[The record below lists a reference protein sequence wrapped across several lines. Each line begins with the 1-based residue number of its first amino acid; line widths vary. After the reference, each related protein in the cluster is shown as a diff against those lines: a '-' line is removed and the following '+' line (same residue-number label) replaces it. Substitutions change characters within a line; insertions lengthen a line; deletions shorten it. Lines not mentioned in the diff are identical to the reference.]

1 MKMFCRFLLPCTVA
15 VLLNLTAAPNVRATP
30 YASGITVTNGTVT
43 FYLNEAGGNVT
54 VTYENGSTNAS
65 FNGVTTGTNEPAG
78 QYSFQLGAH
87 TGYAISVYKQGN
99 GVPFQISNDSSNF
112 AQWTNPRGMA
122 VNKYPQFG
130 RWFGRIYA
138 GVAYAGGGSGAAA
151 KYPGI
156 YAANA
161 DFSDALGQGT
171 NPFAGSYYSTPA
183 FITAEASGDTSQ
195 GASYSFPYKMR
206 VAPDNSLLVVDGFA
220 AVPTGDLLQFT
231 PDLDNSNFIFSQTQ
245 PNAASIHGDLVGTPD
260 LLITNTAGVISQ
272 GLWIFDSGLA
282 APGGETFGPSA
293 PGGGSSAAGSYN
305 NAYLYAI
312 GTNSDYPWTNGPVY
326 SYNVGLGGLSELHP
340 EGDIGV
346 DGKIICGFERANGSN
361 PDVQILDP
369 TGSTILW
376 TSWVDTGGVN
386 GPDPWAGVSGSV
398 GGAFAGL
405 RESPDGRYLAAV
417 DIDNGITLASMT
429 NGLPDDSSLFYIT
442 NSPETGN
449 SRGMDWDAAD
459 NIYVISSGQ
468 ALLRAFS
475 LGLTTTCITSNDI
488 TGTNGT
494 FALILPPVSATV
506 VATTTPASQNY
517 INSQPAGTPIPGV
530 FTISLSKNSITAPT
544 VVNFNLSGTAVL
556 GVNYTIVTGTDPN
569 GVVITTTN
577 VTFPSGTYPGSGN
590 WAVNV
595 RIVPT
600 ATPLSGP
607 TLTVNMTIP
616 GGADYF
622 AGSPSF
628 APMTLLNTG
637 PQVLFLTPASF
648 GTNMSRNVPNDYAQF
663 AVTRWGDLNGPGNS
677 AGNVSQRSYTV
688 TNIIYGGTGTYP
700 TDFAAGAQRLNINVN
715 YFSPPPYPATLQNG
729 APGIVINPGD
739 VTVMNAIGNPVMH
752 SNLRASPKDA
762 TIVISLTNSVTG
774 TNSTSSEGY
783 GYSVTTASVALNELD
798 NAVGPEVVLWS
809 DPLTNSLD
817 STNWTLA
824 YEATNLTGTPG
835 FGGRILPVLIP
846 HYTNDESA
854 RIDGGSNDFEAE
866 FGSPVANNSVPQ
878 SQVMAQNG
886 WVNALHVTVNKDG
899 GNAQAAVNLYP
910 QGKTFAGNYALRFN
924 MYLSLYQFAIGVP
937 QVGTPAD
944 DFALF
949 GINHTGTNCN
959 WRLAFTDPVTPGYNA
974 PVNADGDWFAIDA
987 GYGSVSPADF
997 DSFASPKLP
1006 NRGIGVNGGISD
1018 IESSP
1023 ASGQIGVFKS
1033 PPFVSEDN
1041 SAGALAP
1048 GGEAVNQWVNVSVE
1062 VTQNTNVSVYINRSQ
1077 VIPSF
1082 SLNDSAAANG
1092 GYYTNGTPML
1102 GYLDP
1107 YADVSDHSAYVYY
1120 SNVRIVELSPYL
1132 TSQPVSVI
1140 ATNGA
1145 NVSFTASANLATAP
1159 LTDVWYTATGSVP
1172 VAAVQTNTANATNL
1186 TSTLALNNVQIGNNF
1201 VSVFSDASGPV
1212 TNQVASLEVVG
1223 VTNVTALP
1231 GANAQLS
1238 VTASGQS
1245 APTSYQWI
1253 FNGSNL
1259 ANGNHYAGVT
1269 TATLTITNVQSADAG
1284 AYSVAV
1290 VNAAGT
1296 ATPSGALIVIASQ
1309 ANIHISSVSM
1319 HGSNTVGQFTSTDPS
1334 DNTSSFTLQSSI
1346 GVQGPYTNNTAAVFS
1361 GGSGTF
1367 QFTLPITT
1375 NATMFYRLIHN

>member
-1 MKMFCRFLLPCTVA
+1 MKIYCRFLFPCTVA
-15 VLLNLTAAPNVRATP
+15 VLLNLIAAPIVRATP
-30 YASGITVTNGTVT
+30 YASGITVTNGTVM
-43 FYLNEAGGNVT
+43 FYLNESGGNVT
-54 VTYENGSTNAS
+54 VTYENGNTNAS

-78 QYSFQLGAH
+78 PYSFQLGAH

-112 AQWTNPRGMA
+112 ANWSGGDPRGVA

-138 GVAYAGGGSGAAA
+138 GEAYAPAGSGAAT
-151 KYPGI
+151 KYPGL

-171 NPFAGSYYSTPA
+171 NPFAGAYYSTPA

-245 PNAASIHGDLVGTPD
+245 PNAANIHGDLVGTPD

-293 PGGGSSAAGSYN
+293 PGGGSSAPNQYN

-312 GTNSDYPWTNGPVY
+312 GTNNDYPWTNGPVY
-326 SYNVGLGGLSELHP
+326 AYNVGLGGLPELHP
-340 EGDIGV
+340 EGDIGI

-386 GPDPWAGVSGSV
+386 GPDPWAGVSGPV
-398 GGAFAGL
+398 GGVFAGV
-405 RESPDGRYLAAV
+405 RESPDGRYLAGV
-417 DIDNGITLASMT
+417 DIDNGITLAVMT
-429 NGLPDDSSLFYIT
+429 NGLPDDSTLFYIT
-442 NSPETGN
+442 NSPETGD

-468 ALLRAFS
+468 GLLRAFS

-494 FALILPPVSATV
+494 FALILPPVSASV

-530 FTISLSKNSITAPT
+530 FTISLSKNSLTMPT
-544 VVNFNLSGTAVL
+544 VVNFKLSGTAVL
-556 GVNYTIVTGTDPN
+556 GANYTLVTGTDPN

-577 VTFPSGTYPGSGN
+577 VTFPAGTYPGSGN

-595 RIVPT
+595 QIVPT
-600 ATPLSGP
+600 ATPVSGP
-607 TLTVNMTIP
+607 TLTVDMTIP

-622 AGSPSF
+622 AGSPSY
-628 APMTLLNTG
+628 APMTILNTG
-637 PQVLFLTPASF
+637 PQLLFLTPASF
-648 GTNMSRNVPNDYAQF
+648 GTGMSRNVPNDYAKF
-663 AVTRWGDLNGPGNS
+663 NVTRWGDLS
-677 AGNVSQRSYTV
+677 HSSYTV
-688 TNIIYGGTGTYP
+688 TNFIYGGTGAYP
-700 TDFAAGAQRLNINVN
+700 ADFAAGAQRLSINVQYYN
-715 YFSPPPYPATLQNG
+715 PPPYPATLQNG
-729 APGIVINPGD
+729 APGIVINPND

-752 SNLRASPKDA
+752 SNLSAPPKDA

-774 TNSTSSEGY
+774 TNSTSSEGDS
-783 GYSVTTASVALNELD
+783 YSVTPASVTLTELD

-835 FGGRILPVLIP
+835 FGGRILPVLIRN
-846 HYTNDESA
+846 YTNDESA
-854 RIDGGSNDFEAE
+854 RVDGGSNDFRVE
-866 FGSPVANNSVPQ
+866 FGNPVANDSVPQ

-886 WVNALHVTVNKDG
+886 WVNALRMTVNKDG

-924 MYLSLYQFAIGVP
+924 MYLSLYDSALGYPAIGSS
-937 QVGTPAD
+937 AD
-944 DFALF
+944 EFALF

-959 WRLAFTDPVTPGYNA
+959 WRLPFTDPVTPGYNA
-974 PVNADGDWFAIDA
+974 PVNADGDWFAIDE

-997 DSFASPKLP
+997 DAFASPKLP
-1006 NRGIGVNGGISD
+1006 NRGIGVSGGLSD

-1023 ASGQIGVFKS
+1023 ASAQIGVFKS
-1033 PPFVSEDN
+1033 PPFASEDN

-1048 GGEAVNQWVNVSVE
+1048 GGEAVDQWVNVSVE
-1062 VTQNTNVSVYINRSQ
+1062 VTADTNVSVYINRTQ

-1082 SLNDSAAANG
+1082 SLNDSAAVNG
-1092 GYYTNGTPML
+1092 GYYTNGAPML

-1107 YADVSDHSAYVYY
+1107 NAVEIDASAYVYY

-1145 NVSFTASANLATAP
+1145 NVSFIASASQATAP
-1159 LTDVWYTATGSVP
+1159 VTDIWYTANGSVP
-1172 VAAVQTNTANATNL
+1172 VAAVLTNTAAATNL
-1186 TSTLALNNVQIGNNF
+1186 TSTLTLNNVQTGTNF
-1201 VSVFSDASGPV
+1201 VSVFSDAAGLV

-1223 VTNVTALP
+1223 VSNVTALA

-1245 APTSYQWI
+1245 APTSWQWI

-1259 ANGNHYAGVT
+1259 ANNSHYGGVT
-1269 TATLTITNVQSADAG
+1269 TATLTITNVQPADAG
-1284 AYSVAV
+1284 VYSVAV

-1296 ATPSGALIVIASQ
+1296 ATPSGTLIVNAAQSK
-1309 ANIHISSVSM
+1309 IHITSVSIN
-1319 HGSNTVGQFTSTDPS
+1319 GNNAVGTFTSSNPS
-1334 DNTSSFTLQSSI
+1334 DTTSSFTLQSSV
-1346 GVQGPYTNNTAAVFS
+1346 GVQGPYTNNPAAVFS

-1367 QFTLPITT
+1367 
-1375 NATMFYRLIHN
+1375 

>member
-1 MKMFCRFLLPCTVA
+1 
-15 VLLNLTAAPNVRATP
+15 
-30 YASGITVTNGTVT
+30 
-43 FYLNEAGGNVT
+43 
-54 VTYENGSTNAS
+54 VTYENGNTNAS
-65 FNGVTTGTNEPAG
+65 FNGVTSGLNEPAG

-112 AQWTNPRGMA
+112 AIWSGDPRGVA
-122 VNKYPQFG
+122 VNKNPQFG

-138 GVAYAGGGSGAAA
+138 GEAYAAGGSGASA

-171 NPFAGSYYSTPA
+171 NPFAGTYYSTPA
-183 FITAEASGDTSQ
+183 FLTAEASGDTSQ
-195 GASYSFPYKMR
+195 GASFSFPYKMR
-206 VAPDNSLLVVDGFA
+206 VAPDGSLLVADGFA
-220 AVPTGDLLQFT
+220 AVPAGDLLQFT

-272 GLWIFDSGLA
+272 ALWVFDSGLA
-282 APGGETFGPSA
+282 APGGETFGPGA
-293 PGGGSSAAGSYN
+293 PGGGTSAAGQYN
-305 NAYLYAI
+305 NAFLYAI
-312 GTNSDYPWTNGPVY
+312 GTNSNYPWTNAPVY
-326 SYNVGLGGLSELHP
+326 AYSVGLGGLNELHP

-346 DGKIICGFERANGSN
+346 NGNIICGFERANGSN

-369 TGSTILW
+369 TGSTVLW
-376 TSWVDTGGVN
+376 SSWVDTGGVS
-386 GPDPWAGVSGSV
+386 GPDPWAGVSGPV
-398 GGAFAGL
+398 GGAFAGV
-405 RESPDGRYLAAV
+405 RESTDGRYLASV
-417 DIDNGITLASMT
+417 DIDNGITLASLT
-429 NGLPDDSSLFYIT
+429 NGLPDDSSLFHIT
-442 NSPETGN
+442 NSPETGD

-459 NIYVISSGQ
+459 NVYVISSGQ

-475 LGLTTTCITSNDI
+475 LGLTTTCVTSNDI
-488 TGTNGT
+488 TGTNGS
-494 FALILPPVSATV
+494 FALTLPPVSVTV
-506 VATTTPASQNY
+506 VTTTQASQNY
-517 INSQPAGTPIPGV
+517 INSQPAGTPIDGV
-530 FTISLSKNSITAPT
+530 FTITLSTNSLTAST

-556 GVNYTIVTGTDPN
+556 GVNYTVATGTDAN

-577 VTFPSGTYPGSGN
+577 VTFPPNTYSGSGN

-595 RIVPT
+595 QIIPT

-607 TLTVNMTIP
+607 TLTVDMTIP

-622 AGSPSF
+622 AGAPSF
-628 APMTLLNTG
+628 AAMNLLNTG
-637 PQVLFLTPASF
+637 PQLLFLTPASF
-648 GTNMSRNVPNDYAQF
+648 GTGMSRNVPNDYAQF
-663 AVTRWGDLNGPGNS
+663 EVTRWGDLS
-677 AGNVSQRSYTV
+677 HSSYTV
-688 TNIIYGGTGTYP
+688 TNIIYSGTGTYP
-700 TDFAAGAQRLNINVN
+700 TDFAAGGQRLNINVAYYN
-715 YFSPPPYPATLQNG
+715 PPPYAATLQNG

-739 VTVMNAIGNPVMH
+739 VTIMNAIGNPVMH
-752 SNLRASPKDA
+752 SNLSAPPKDA
-762 TIVISLTNSVTG
+762 TIVISITNSVTG
-774 TNSTSSEGY
+774 TNSTSLQGDS
-783 GYSVTTASVALNELD
+783 YSVTPASVTLTELD
-798 NAVGPEVVLWS
+798 NTVGPEVVRWS
-809 DPLTNSLD
+809 DPLTNSVD

-824 YEATNLTGTPG
+824 YDATNLTGQAG
-835 FGGRILPVLIP
+835 FGSRILPVLITN
-846 HYTNDESA
+846 YINDESA
-854 RIDGGSNDFEAE
+854 RVNGGTNDFEVE
-866 FGSPVANNSVPQ
+866 FGSAIGVPQ

-886 WVNALHVTVNKDG
+886 WVNALRMTVNKDG

-924 MYLSLYQFAIGVP
+924 MYLSLYDNAFGYAPI
-937 QVGTPAD
+937 GTPAD
-944 DFALF
+944 EFAIF

-959 WRLAFTDPVTPGYNA
+959 WRLAVTDPVTPGYNA

-1006 NRGIGVNGGISD
+1006 NRGIGVSGGLSD

-1033 PPFVSEDN
+1033 PPFASEDN
-1041 SAGALAP
+1041 TAGALAP

-1062 VTQNTNVSVYINRSQ
+1062 VTGNTNVSVYINRSQ

-1082 SLNDSAAANG
+1082 SLNDTAAVNG
-1092 GYYTNGTPML
+1092 GYYTNGVPML

-1107 YADVSDHSAYVYY
+1107 YADVSDKSAYVYY

-1132 TSQPVSVI
+1132 TSQPVSLI

-1159 LTDVWYTATGSVP
+1159 LTDVWYTANGSMP
-1172 VAAVQTNTANATNL
+1172 VAAVLTNTAAATNL
-1186 TSTLALNNVQIGNNF
+1186 TSTLALNDVQIGNNF

-1223 VTNVTALP
+1223 VTNVTVAP

-1238 VTASGQS
+1238 VTATGQS

-1259 ANGNHYAGVT
+1259 ANNSHYGGVT
-1269 TATLTITNVQSADAG
+1269 TATLTITNAQSADAG
-1284 AYSVAV
+1284 VYSVTV

-1296 ATPSGALIVIASQ
+1296 ATPSGTLTVGTTLPP
-1309 ANIHISSVSM
+1309 HITSVSLQGNNSIG
-1319 HGSNTVGQFTSTDPS
+1319 HFTSPNPS
-1334 DNTSSFTLQSSI
+1334 DTTSSFTLQSS
-1346 GVQGPYTNNTAAVFS
+1346 VVVLGPYTNNPAAVFS

-1367 QFTLPITT
+1367 QFTVPITT
-1375 NATMFYRLIHN
+1375 NATTFYRLVHN

>member
-1 MKMFCRFLLPCTVA
+1 MPI
-15 VLLNLTAAPNVRATP
+15 VRATP
-30 YASGITVTNGTVT
+30 YASGITVTNGTVI

-65 FNGVTTGTNEPAG
+65 FNGITTGLTEPAG

-112 AQWTNPRGMA
+112 AIWSGNPRGVA
-122 VNKYPQFG
+122 VNKNPQSG
-130 RWFGRIYA
+130 RSFGRIYA
-138 GVAYAGGGSGAAA
+138 GEAYSVAGSGASA

-183 FITAEASGDTSQ
+183 FIAAEASGDTSQ

-206 VAPDNSLLVVDGFA
+206 VGPDNSLLVADGFA
-220 AVPTGDLLQFT
+220 AVPSGDLLQFT

-245 PNAASIHGDLVGTPD
+245 PNAANIHGDLVGTPD

-272 GLWIFDSGLA
+272 ALWIFDSGLA
-282 APGGETFGPSA
+282 APVGETFGPSG
-293 PGGGSSAAGSYN
+293 PGGATSGAGEYN
-305 NAYLYAI
+305 NAFLYAI
-312 GTNSDYPWTNGPVY
+312 GTNSISPYTNGPNYAY
-326 SYNVGLGGLSELHP
+326 SVGLGGLSELHP

-369 TGSTILW
+369 TGSTVLW
-376 TSWVDTGGVN
+376 TSWVDTGGVS
-386 GPDPWAGVSGSV
+386 GPDPWAGVSGPV
-398 GGAFAGL
+398 GGAFAGV

-417 DIDNGITLASMT
+417 DLDNGITLAGLT
-429 NGLPDDSSLFYIT
+429 NGLPDDSSLFHIT
-442 NSPETGN
+442 NSPETGD

-459 NIYVISSGQ
+459 NVYVISSGQ

-475 LGLTTTCITSNDI
+475 LGLTTTCITSNDV

-494 FALILPPVSATV
+494 FALILPPVSVT
-506 VATTTPASQNY
+506 VATTAQASQNY

-530 FTISLSKNSITAPT
+530 FTISLSTNSLAVPT
-544 VVNFNLSGTAVL
+544 VVNFDLGGTAVL
-556 GVNYTIVTGTDPN
+556 GVNYTVATGTDVN
-569 GVVITTTN
+569 GAVITTTN
-577 VTFPSGTYPGSGN
+577 VTFPAHAYPGSSN
-590 WAVNV
+590 WIVNV
-595 RIVPT
+595 QIVPT
-600 ATPLSGP
+600 ATPISGP
-607 TLTVNMTIP
+607 TYTVDMTIP

-628 APMTLLNTG
+628 APMNLLNTG
-637 PQVLFLTPASF
+637 PQLLFLTPASF
-648 GTNMSRNVPNDYAQF
+648 GTNMSRNVANDYAQF
-663 AVTRWGDLNGPGNS
+663 SVTRWGDLNGPGNS
-677 AGNVSQRSYTV
+677 SGNVSQRSYTV
-688 TNIIYGGTGTYP
+688 TNIIYGGTGAYP
-700 TDFAAGAQRLNINVN
+700 ADFAAGAQRLNINVQ
-715 YFSPPPYPATLQNG
+715 YFSPPYPATLQNG
-729 APGIVINPGD
+729 APGILINPND
-739 VTVMNAIGNPVMH
+739 VTVMIAIGNPVMH
-752 SNLRASPKDA
+752 SNLSAPPKDA
-762 TIVISLTNSVTG
+762 TIVVGLTNSVTG
-774 TNSTSSEGY
+774 TNSTSKEGY
-783 GYSVTTASVALNELD
+783 SYSVTPASVALTELD
-798 NAVGPEVVLWS
+798 NAVGPEVILWS

-824 YEATNLTGTPG
+824 FDATNLTGQVG
-835 FGGRILPVLIP
+835 FGSRVLPVLIRN
-846 HYTNDESA
+846 YTNDESA
-854 RIDGGSNDFEAE
+854 RVDGGTNDFEVE
-866 FGSPVANNSVPQ
+866 FGSPVSVPQ
-878 SQVMAQNG
+878 SQVMAQKG
-886 WVNALHVTVNKDG
+886 WVNALRMTVNKDG

-910 QGKTFAGNYALRFN
+910 QGKNFAGNYALRFN
-924 MYLSLYQFAIGVP
+924 MYLSLYDNAFGFSGVGV
-937 QVGTPAD
+937 QAD
-944 DFALF
+944 EFSIF

-959 WRLAFTDPVTPGYNA
+959 WRLPFTDPVTPPYNA

-987 GYGSVSPADF
+987 GYGSISPADF

-1006 NRGIGVNGGISD
+1006 NRGIGVSGGLSD
-1018 IESSP
+1018 IESS
-1023 ASGQIGVFKS
+1023 AALSQIGVFKS

-1048 GGEAVNQWVNVSVE
+1048 GGEPVDQWVNVSVE
-1062 VTQNTNVSVYINRSQ
+1062 VTGNTNVSVYINRSQ

-1082 SLNDSAAANG
+1082 SLNDSTAVNG

-1107 YADVSDHSAYVYY
+1107 NALPSDQSAYVYY

-1132 TSQPVSVI
+1132 TSQPASVI
-1140 ATNGA
+1140 VTNGA
-1145 NVSFTASANLATAP
+1145 NVLFTASANLATAP

-1172 VAAVQTNTANATNL
+1172 VAALLTNTAAATNL
-1186 TSTLALNNVQIGNNF
+1186 TSTLALNDVQIGNNF

-1223 VTNVTALP
+1223 VTNVTVAP

-1238 VTASGQS
+1238 VGASGQS

-1269 TATLTITNVQSADAG
+1269 TATLTITNAQSADAG
-1284 AYSVAV
+1284 VYSVAV

-1296 ATPSGALIVIASQ
+1296 ATPFGTL
-1309 ANIHISSVSM
+1309 
-1319 HGSNTVGQFTSTDPS
+1319 TVGAPLPPHITSLSIQGNNDIGHFTSPNSS
-1334 DNTSSFTLQSSI
+1334 DTTSSFTLQSSI
-1346 GVQGPYTNNTAAVFS
+1346 LVQGPYTNNPAAVFS

-1367 QFTLPITT
+1367 QFSVPITT
-1375 NATMFYRLIHN
+1375 NATTFYRLIHN

>member
-1 MKMFCRFLLPCTVA
+1 MKSYCRLLLPCAVT
-15 VLLNLTAAPNVRATP
+15 VLLNLVAAPIVRATP
-30 YASGITVTNGTVT
+30 YASGITVTNGTVR
-43 FYLNEAGGNVT
+43 FYLNEAGGNVM
-54 VTYENGSTNAS
+54 VTYEDGTTNAS
-65 FNGVTTGTNEPAG
+65 FNGITTGLNEPAG
-78 QYSFQLGAH
+78 QYSFQLGGH
-87 TGYAISVYKQGN
+87 TGYAISVHKQGN

-112 AQWTNPRGMA
+112 AIWSGDPRGVA
-122 VNKYPQFG
+122 VNKNPQFG

-138 GVAYAGGGSGAAA
+138 GEAYAVGGSGAAT

-171 NPFAGSYYSTPA
+171 NPFAGGYYSNPA
-183 FITAEASGDTSQ
+183 FLTAEASGDTSQ

-220 AVPTGDLLQFT
+220 AVPSGDLLQFT

-260 LLITNTAGVISQ
+260 MLITNTGGVISQ
-272 GLWIFDSGLA
+272 ALWTFDSGLA
-282 APGGETFGPSA
+282 APGGETFGPNT
-293 PGGGSSAAGSYN
+293 AAGNYN
-305 NAYLYAI
+305 CAYLYGI
-312 GTNSDYPWTNGPVY
+312 GTNNDYPWTNGPDY
-326 SYNVGLGGLSELHP
+326 AFSVGLSGLSELHP
-340 EGDIGV
+340 EGDIGK

-386 GPDPWAGVSGSV
+386 GPDPWAGVSGPV
-398 GGAFAGL
+398 GGVFAGV
-405 RESPDGRYLAAV
+405 RESPDGRYLAGV
-417 DIDNGITLASMT
+417 DIDNGITLATLT
-429 NGLPDDSSLFYIT
+429 NGLPDDSTLFAIT
-442 NSPETGN
+442 NAPETGD

-468 ALLRAFS
+468 GLLRAFS

-494 FALILPPVSATV
+494 FQLVLPPVSATV
-506 VATTTPASQNY
+506 VATTQASQNY

-530 FTISLSKNSITAPT
+530 FAISLSTNTLTVPT

-556 GVNYTIVTGTDPN
+556 GVNYTVATGTDPN

-577 VTFPSGTYPGSGN
+577 VTFPAGAYPGLGN
-590 WAVNV
+590 WTVNV
-595 RIVPT
+595 QIVPT
-600 ATPLSGP
+600 ATPVSGP

-637 PQVLFLTPASF
+637 PQLLFLTPASF
-648 GTNMSRNVPNDYAQF
+648 GTGMSRNVPNDYAQF

-688 TNIIYGGTGTYP
+688 TNIIYGGTGSYP
-700 TDFAAGAQRLNINVN
+700 ADFAAGAQRLNINVA
-715 YFSPPPYPATLQNG
+715 YYSPPYPPVLQNG

-752 SNLRASPKDA
+752 SNLSAPPKDA
-762 TIVISLTNSVTG
+762 TIVVSLTNSVTG
-774 TNSTSSEGY
+774 TNLTSSEGY
-783 GYSVTTASVALNELD
+783 SYTVTPANVTLTELD

-824 YEATNLTGTPG
+824 YEATNLTGTAG
-835 FGGRILPVLIP
+835 FGGRILPVLIRN
-846 HYTNDESA
+846 YTNDESA
-854 RIDGGSNDFEAE
+854 RIDGGSNDFRVE
-866 FGSPVANNSVPQ
+866 FGNPVAPAGVPQ
-878 SQVMAQNG
+878 SQVMAENG
-886 WVNALHVTVNKDG
+886 WANALRMTVNKDG

-910 QGKTFAGNYALRFN
+910 QGRTFAGNYALRFN
-924 MYLSLYQFAIGVP
+924 MYLSLYDIAIGTP
-937 QVGTPAD
+937 QGTPAD
-944 DFALF
+944 EFALF

-974 PVNADGDWFAIDA
+974 PVNADGDWFAIDS

-997 DSFASPKLP
+997 DAFASPKLP
-1006 NRGIGVNGGISD
+1006 NRGIGVSGGLSD
-1018 IESSP
+1018 IESTP
-1023 ASGQIGVFKS
+1023 ASSEVGVFKS
-1033 PPFVSEDN
+1033 PPFISEDDT
-1041 SAGALAP
+1041 AGALAP
-1048 GGEAVNQWVNVSVE
+1048 GGEAVDQWVNVSVE
-1062 VTQNTNVSVYINRSQ
+1062 VTENTNVSVYINRTQ

-1082 SLNDSAAANG
+1082 SLNDSAAVNG
-1092 GYYTNGTPML
+1092 GYYTNGVPML

-1107 YADVSDHSAYVYY
+1107 YPDVSDPSASVYY

-1159 LTDVWYTATGSVP
+1159 LTDVWYTANGSVP
-1172 VAAVQTNTANATNL
+1172 VAAVLTNTAAATNL
-1186 TSTLALNNVQIGNNF
+1186 TSTLLLTDVQSGDNF
-1201 VSVFSDASGPV
+1201 VSVFSDAAGPV
-1212 TNQVASLEVVG
+1212 TNQAASIEVVG
-1223 VTNVTALP
+1223 VTNVSVLA

-1245 APTSYQWI
+1245 APTSWQWI
-1253 FNGSNL
+1253 FKGSDL
-1259 ANGNHYAGVT
+1259 TNGNHYAGVT

-1284 AYSVAV
+1284 VYSVSV

-1296 ATPSGALIVIASQ
+1296 ATPSGTLVVNSAQSTMTFTG
-1309 ANIHISSVSM
+1309 VSLA
-1319 HGSNTVGQFTSTDPS
+1319 GTNAVLNFTSSNPS
-1334 DNTSSFTLQSSI
+1334 DTTSSFTLQSSI
-1346 GVQGPYTNNTAAVFS
+1346 VVQGPYTDT
-1361 GGSGTF
+1361 SGTVTGSAGVF
-1367 QFTLPITT
+1367 QFTVPITT
-1375 NATMFYRLIHN
+1375 NATMFYRLVHN